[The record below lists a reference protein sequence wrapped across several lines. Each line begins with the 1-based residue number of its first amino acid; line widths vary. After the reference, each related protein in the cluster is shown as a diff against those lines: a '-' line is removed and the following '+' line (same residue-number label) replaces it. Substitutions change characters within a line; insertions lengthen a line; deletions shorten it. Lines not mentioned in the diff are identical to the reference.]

1 MNVHFVRFPRW
12 ESIVSC
18 ARTVFHIPVIKLQ
31 GAGYH
36 KDDILVAV
44 SDEDGKR
51 AVVICRIID
60 VQVGPLMGFIGDV
73 QPDSVL
79 KKLTPELRKLDTTW
93 VEFERS
99 WQKVHGISS
108 KTSPEVVR
116 VEFGYEVLP
125 LPAEVLEALRR
136 FEASIPERELLDA
149 IIKVSLEHLQ
159 AQEDNEFIKD
169 MEDVIGKS
177 PARVER

>member
-18 ARTVFHIPVIKLQ
+18 ARTVFHVPVIKLQ

-36 KDDILVAV
+36 RDDILVAT
-44 SDEDGKR
+44 STEDKR
-51 AVVICRIID
+51 EVVICRIID
-60 VQVGPLMGFIGDV
+60 VRVGPLMGFIGNV

-99 WQKVHGISS
+99 WQKVHGINPQ
-108 KTSPEVVR
+108 TSPEVVR
-116 VEFGYEVLP
+116 VEFGYETLP
-125 LPAEVLEALRR
+125 LSPEVLGALRR
-136 FEASIPERELLDA
+136 VEVPLPERELLDV

-159 AQEDNEFIKD
+159 DNELIKD
-169 MEDVIGKS
+169 MEDVIGKP